1 MSLTIKQIRNLRAL
15 LQGESLAWSALS
27 DDLWQLLLTEQLVVV
42 RTHRSRKSIY
52 TQDSANLESFIEQH
66 FEELRGVDWDKDDYS
81 IASNRA
87 ALAIGSG
94 NSKSV
99 MIRSCPGFMVNSFD
113 PISAKVGDKDV
124 MIAPEEGTMLF
135 IADWEH
141 FSIAENVL
149 VIGVEN
155 MENFRRIRE
164 QRYLF
169 PKNQPLLFIS
179 RYPQSTDLRQW
190 LTRIPNTYLHY
201 GDFDLAG
208 LQIYEH
214 EFYKH
219 LGARASFFIPN
230 DIEERINKGSAERYN
245 DQYTR
250 YKNYTPSDA
259 RLLPLYELIH
269 IHHRCYDQE
278 GYIQTQK

>member
-1 MSLTIKQIRNLRAL
+1 MRLTLKQIRNLRAL
-15 LQGESLAWSALS
+15 LQGQSLAWSALS
-27 DDLWQLLLTEQLVVV
+27 DELRQLLITEQLVVV
-42 RTHRSRKSIY
+42 TTHRSRKSIH
-52 TQDSANLESFIEQH
+52 TQDFANLKTFIERH
-66 FEELRGVDWDKDDYS
+66 FEEVRGADWDKDDFS
-81 IASNRA
+81 FASDRA
-87 ALAIGSG
+87 ALAAGSG
-94 NSKSV
+94 NSKTI

-113 PISAKVGDKDV
+113 PISATMGDKEI

-149 VIGVEN
+149 VIGIEN

-169 PKNQPLLFIS
+169 PMNQPLLFVS

-190 LTRIPNTYLHY
+190 LTRIPNMYLHY

-208 LQIYEH
+208 MQIYEH

-219 LGARASFFIPN
+219 LGARASFFIPD
-230 DIEERINKGSAERYN
+230 DIEERICKGSAERYN
-245 DQYTR
+245 DQYQKYT
-250 YKNYTPSDA
+250 NYTPSDV
-259 RLLPLYELIH
+259 RLLPLFELIH

-278 GYIQTQK
+278 GYIQMQK

>member
-1 MSLTIKQIRNLRAL
+1 
-15 LQGESLAWSALS
+15 
-27 DDLWQLLLTEQLVVV
+27 
-42 RTHRSRKSIY
+42 
-52 TQDSANLESFIEQH
+52 
-66 FEELRGVDWDKDDYS
+66 
-81 IASNRA
+81 
-87 ALAIGSG
+87 
-94 NSKSV
+94 
-99 MIRSCPGFMVNSFD
+99 
-113 PISAKVGDKDV
+113 
-124 MIAPEEGTMLF
+124 MLF

-230 DIEERINKGSAERYN
+230 DIEERIKLGSFNSAKTAEICSSVNSFKGTSTNIFTESLIPATVLETTSA
-245 DQYTR
+245 
-250 YKNYTPSDA
+250 
-259 RLLPLYELIH
+259 
-269 IHHRCYDQE
+269 
-278 GYIQTQK
+278 